1 MLLLIPTDSSVPT
14 PLTPPPSRGGVVSLQ
29 TWLCLIAL
37 GVSCLDPATRRQN
50 DTTILIQQQPEFD
63 T

>member
-1 MLLLIPTDSSVPT
+1 MLLLTTTASLVTLLIPPWCCLS
-14 PLTPPPSRGGVVSLQ
+14 LCALQ

-37 GVSCLDPATRRQN
+37 GVSCLDLATRRQN
-50 DTTILIQQQPEFD
+50 DTTVLIQQQPEFD